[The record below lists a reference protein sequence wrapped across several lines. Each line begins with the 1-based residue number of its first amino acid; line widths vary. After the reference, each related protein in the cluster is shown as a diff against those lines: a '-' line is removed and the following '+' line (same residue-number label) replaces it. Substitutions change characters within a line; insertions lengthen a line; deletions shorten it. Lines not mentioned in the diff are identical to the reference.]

1 MSDLKLDLLFNL
13 SRHLAIVAMPVES
26 KAGSISENNQ
36 TNVERSTPNTE
47 RSIQHI

>member
-36 TNVERSTPNTE
+36 TNVERSTPNTG
-47 RSIQHI
+47 RSIQHV